1 MSSLSDMRKELREM
15 RKETVKP
22 VSRMKKGD
30 IAGEIARMREKRET
44 TPAPAA
50 VPSAPP
56 KKLKSSVESIKEA
69 KKHEFPVAPEKHTGK
84 KKEVED
90 KKKGAESEVP
100 KKKGGPSKADLMR
113 MISEMDD

>member
-1 MSSLSDMRKELREM
+1 MRKELREM

-56 KKLKSSVESIKEA
+56 RKMKSSVESIKDA
-69 KKHEFPVAPEKHTGK
+69 KAKEFPVSPEKAPK
-84 KKEVED
+84 K
-90 KKKGAESEVP
+90 AEAP
-100 KKKGGPSKADLMR
+100 KKKAGPSKADLMK
-113 MISEMDD
+113 MISEMED

>member
-1 MSSLSDMRKELREM
+1 MTSLAEMRKELRDM

-56 KKLKSSVESIKEA
+56 KKMKSSVENIKDA
-69 KKHEFPVAPEKHTGK
+69 KAKEFPVAPEKATK
-84 KKEVED
+84 EKKE
-90 KKKGAESEVP
+90 KKEAP
-100 KKKGGPSKADLMR
+100 KKKAGPSKADLMK
-113 MISEMDD
+113 MISEMED

>member
-1 MSSLSDMRKELREM
+1 MTSLAEMRKELRDM

-44 TPAPAA
+44 TPSAAA

-56 KKLKSSVESIKEA
+56 KKMKSSVESIKDA
-69 KKHEFPVAPEKHTGK
+69 KAKEFPVSPEKSAKEPK
-84 KKEVED
+84 K
-90 KKKGAESEVP
+90 AEPP
-100 KKKGGPSKADLMR
+100 KKKAGPSKADLMK
-113 MISEMDD
+113 MISEMED

>member
-1 MSSLSDMRKELREM
+1 MTSLAEMRKELRDM

-56 KKLKSSVESIKEA
+56 KKMKSSVESIKDA
-69 KKHEFPVAPEKHTGK
+69 KAKEFPVAPEKTKEPK
-84 KKEVED
+84 K
-90 KKKGAESEVP
+90 AEPKSAP
-100 KKKGGPSKADLMR
+100 KKKAGPSKADLMK
-113 MISEMDD
+113 MISEMED

>member
-84 KKEVED
+84 KKAEV
-90 KKKGAESEVP
+90 EVP